1 VKSPAK
7 ELEYAELSRA
17 LDQLAERASALDSA
31 ELVALW
37 PGLERRVLARARA
50 DAHDEESPLL
60 QAEEQRI
67 RNLAWEIGVSVDL
80 YAVHLG
86 ALRTLA
92 NVLRERGQRV
102 GRRSAAARRE
112 RASVPPAQS
121 QTRDT

>member
-1 VKSPAK
+1 MKESSREN

-17 LDQLAERASALDSA
+17 LDQLVQRASSIDPA

-37 PGLERRVLARARA
+37 PGVERRVLARVRA
-50 DAHDEESPLL
+50 DRQEQGNTAAD
-60 QAEEQRI
+60 EQRI

-92 NVLRERGQRV
+92 KLLH
-102 GRRSAAARRE
+102 E
-112 RASVPPAQS
+112 RAQRPRSGKSRAAQPV
-121 QTRDT
+121 DG